1 MLTIVYSTIV
11 DKIMGPAI
19 GSDDKEMCA
28 NSAIE
33 GLRPIV
39 EHLGEKPFLCG
50 DKPTL
55 ADFQLFE
62 GIEYTNVTCADE
74 AGGPCRT
81 YSFSGWPATW
91 HHR

>member
-55 ADFQLFE
+55 ADF
-62 GIEYTNVTCADE
+62 
-74 AGGPCRT
+74 
-81 YSFSGWPATW
+81 
-91 HHR
+91 